1 MSLFKSEIDHPLF
14 FSDDDIYVNFDR
26 FDRGKGFNVCFILGY
41 PASGKTTLSFELAKK
56 HNAEL
61 LNLDAIIYPQ
71 SIDWLV
77 DYCKKHYKT
86 FYEFINKNP
95 KYLKFI
101 YTWARVFDNGEN
113 PMTPEKKQLTI
124 ERRRW
129 IIKIVEF
136 CISKSHKIVIEGVDL
151 YPIFTIHPE
160 LCEYPIILKGTSKL
174 TSMLRYVKRDLESG
188 VGVRNVLDL
197 IEMYGQQSTKLNDF
211 RINMRVFMKG

>member
-1 MSLFKSEIDHPLF
+1 M
-14 FSDDDIYVNFDR
+14 
-26 FDRGKGFNVCFILGY
+26 CFILGY

-61 LNLDAIIYPQ
+61 LNLDAIVYPQ
-71 SIDWLV
+71 DADWLV

-86 FYEFINKNP
+86 FYEFIKKNP

-101 YTWARVFDNGEN
+101 NTYSRVFADGED

-129 IIKIVEF
+129 VIKIIEF
-136 CISKSHKIVIEGVDL
+136 CVSKSHKMVIEGVDL
-151 YPIFTIHPE
+151 YPIFTVNPG
-160 LCEYPIILKGTSKL
+160 LCEYPIIIKGTSKL

-188 VGVRNVLDL
+188 EIQNVLDL
-197 IEMYGQQSTKLNDF
+197 IEWYGQQSTKLNDF
-211 RINMRVFMKG
+211 RIHMRVFMKG

>member
-1 MSLFKSEIDHPLF
+1 
-14 FSDDDIYVNFDR
+14 
-26 FDRGKGFNVCFILGY
+26 
-41 PASGKTTLSFELAKK
+41 
-56 HNAEL
+56 
-61 LNLDAIIYPQ
+61 
-71 SIDWLV
+71 
-77 DYCKKHYKT
+77 
-86 FYEFINKNP
+86 
-95 KYLKFI
+95 
-101 YTWARVFDNGEN
+101 
-113 PMTPEKKQLTI
+113 MTPEKKQLTI

-129 IIKIVEF
+129 VIKIIEF
-136 CISKSHKIVIEGVDL
+136 CVSRPHKMVIEGVDL